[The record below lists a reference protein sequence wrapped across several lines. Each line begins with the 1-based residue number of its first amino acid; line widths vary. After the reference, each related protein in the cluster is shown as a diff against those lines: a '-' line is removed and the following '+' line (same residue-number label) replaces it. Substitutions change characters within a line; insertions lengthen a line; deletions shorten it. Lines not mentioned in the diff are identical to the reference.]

1 MSGGAR
7 AGAPPTRVGVAWAVL
22 GAGVAIAATSS
33 ILVRWAQAAGVA
45 SLDIAAV
52 RMTIAALLVTGFVL
66 VRARDGLHAAGRR
79 EVGLAALA
87 GAFLAV
93 HFGTWISSLEYTSV
107 ASSAALVTTNPIW
120 VGIASVLVLRER
132 LAAPVIAGIGLAIAG
147 SLAIVAAD
155 AGGGHGSDPLLG
167 NGLALAGAVAVSGYF
182 LVSRALRARIALS
195 AFLAIAWTS
204 AAACLLVA
212 AAAAPGA
219 GPAHWAGASAAG
231 WLAVAGL
238 ALGPQ
243 LLGHGAFNWALRRL
257 SATVVAVA
265 ILGEPI
271 GSALFA
277 WLLFGETIAPLQ
289 GAGFALLL
297 AGIATAALGES
308 RQPSA

>member
-1 MSGGAR
+1 MAGGAR
-7 AGAPPTRVGVAWAVL
+7 AGAQPTRVGLAWAVL
-22 GAGVAIAATSS
+22 GGGVAIAATSS
-33 ILVRWAQAAGVA
+33 ILVRWAQAGGVP

-52 RMTIAALLVTGFVL
+52 RMGIAALAVAGFALVA
-66 VRARDGLHAAGRR
+66 ARDALRAVGRR
-79 EVGLAALA
+79 DAGLAAVA
-87 GAFLAV
+87 GVFLAV
-93 HFGTWISSLEYTSV
+93 HFATWISSLEYTSV

-132 LAAPVIAGIGLAIAG
+132 LPAAVVAGIGLAIAG

-155 AGGGHGSDPLLG
+155 AGGGQGADPLLG
-167 NGLALAGAVAVSGYF
+167 NALALAGAVAVSGYF
-182 LVSRALRARIALS
+182 LISRALRLRLALS

-204 AAACLLVA
+204 AAACLVVA
-212 AAAAPGA
+212 AVAAPGA
-219 GPAHWAGASAAG
+219 GPTHWAAASIAG

-238 ALGPQ
+238 AVGPQ

-277 WLLFGETIAPLQ
+277 WLLFGETVAPLQ

-297 AGIATAALGES
+297 AGIATAALGEA
-308 RQPSA
+308 RRPSA